1 MRAYF
6 IIRKDLNLS
15 PAKLAV
21 QVGHGVCLMYNNIGL
36 VEPIKRWNAN
46 NMKKI
51 VVKIDNEDKMNN
63 IWNKL
68 LDDKYFSEKIYDL
81 GLTEL
86 NGFTHTGIVLL
97 VSENDIPNYVK
108 RLRLYE

>member
-1 MRAYF
+1 MKAYY

-21 QVGHGVCLMYNNIGL
+21 QVGHGTCLLYNNIGL
-36 VEPIKRWNAN
+36 VEPIKRWNSN
-46 NMKKI
+46 DMKKI
-51 VVKIDNEDKMNN
+51 VVGVDNEEKMKNL
-63 IWNKL
+63 WNKL
-68 LDDKYFSEKIYDL
+68 VEDKYFAEMIYDL

-97 VSENDIPNYVK
+97 IAESDIPNYIK